1 MTSSFGVMTQPTSFP
16 PHVTAN
22 SCSTGGPVSGATSD
36 WQSSDNLCS
45 SGTNSSTYIV
55 HGGPPVPPAAAGSTG
70 LGQGGVLHIVSG
82 PQMPQPNLS
91 MGGSFAHG
99 MTGAAGSGTSRVHR
113 QVGMPAGPGM
123 VAMPPGG
130 MHQQQ
135 PHQDSHYMLLGCV
148 PDAPDHAAGQQGY
161 QQAGRQLPH
170 GRHQPLRG
178 GAPYVQQKGRLPP
191 PKQQAA
197 GFGGPA
203 QGPSPAGGGGA
214 AAPRAMEEGAQQD
227 SSSTT
232 GAAGGGG
239 PSSTGPGFSG
249 PAAHVSLDEGLKQ
262 LWTGEQLQSAKGG
275 RLFNIEQRMAWQP
288 VGEPDPG
295 AQDLYDFQKLKHV
308 MQKLDAVHRTRV
320 KLIKRLH
327 AVADYGGCDMKSVY
341 FETRCMIGEMM
352 HNAAAQGRPLEECRI
367 TGLVR
372 LALVLQE
379 ALELGPKEEA
389 GAAEPTPA
397 VAAAADSNAPAGA

>member
-1 MTSSFGVMTQPTSFP
+1 MTQPASFP

-22 SCSTGGPVSGATSD
+22 SCSTGSPVSGATSH

-45 SGTNSSTYIV
+45 SGTNGSTYIV
-55 HGGPPVPPAAAGSTG
+55 HGGPPAPPAAAAGSTG
-70 LGQGGVLHIVSG
+70 MGQGGVLHIVSG

-91 MGGSFAHG
+91 TGGGFAHG
-99 MTGAAGSGTSRVHR
+99 SGTGQQLHR
-113 QVGMPAGPGM
+113 LVGMPAGPGM

-135 PHQDSHYMLLGCV
+135 SHQDSHYMLLGCV
-148 PDAPDHAAGQQGY
+148 PDAPDYAAAGQQGY

-170 GRHQPLRG
+170 GRHQPFRG

-203 QGPSPAGGGGA
+203 QGPGPAGGGGGA
-214 AAPRAMEEGAQQD
+214 AAGQQPRAVEEGVQQD
-227 SSSTT
+227 SSTTT
-232 GAAGGGG
+232 GAAGCGG

-249 PAAHVSLDEGLKQ
+249 PAAVVSLDEGLKQ

-372 LALVLQE
+372 LAVVLQE
-379 ALELGPKEEA
+379 ALDLGPKEEA
-389 GAAEPTPA
+389 GAAAQPAPT
-397 VAAAADSNAPAGA
+397 AAAAANSAAPAGV